1 MVDPSWD
8 GGEVVVEYG
17 DMTKSDNFL
26 DESVN
31 HKLLENVQYRIRKTV
46 LNGEKKQWPSRQL
59 FGSKKLQF
67 ANNEISMRIQII
79 TSSYPIKPDDPSG
92 AAGLFVRDFALQ
104 LVSDGHY
111 VVVQP
116 VARRDQ
122 YVADEGIIIEPI
134 PWLGGDQE
142 LASFSFANIRNL
154 WIILNFFWVG
164 FSVVVDTAKK
174 HNTERV
180 LAMWVIPSG
189 LFAYMIRRKLGIR
202 YDVWALGSDIWRIR
216 KIPVFGPWIIRRVI
230 KKATR
235 VMADGVQLC
244 RDVEYLT
251 HRRCEFLPSCRKMP
265 VIAKRQ
271 ASSSPVKRLLF
282 VGRFHKN
289 KGPDILIEAIA
300 LLDPEKKKNI
310 HLDLYGLGSME
321 SQLQDEIQSKGLGD
335 CISLH
340 GTITATELAEKF
352 VDTDFLVIPS
362 RIESIPVIFSDAI
375 QSGVPVITM
384 PVGDLPDL
392 IERFKCGVCATTVSA
407 AAFAAAIEKALMAGK
422 KEFSCGVESAQ
433 KHFDIAISVKNWT
446 QS

>member
-1 MVDPSWD
+1 
-8 GGEVVVEYG
+8 
-17 DMTKSDNFL
+17 
-26 DESVN
+26 
-31 HKLLENVQYRIRKTV
+31 
-46 LNGEKKQWPSRQL
+46 
-59 FGSKKLQF
+59 
-67 ANNEISMRIQII
+67 MRIQII

-92 AAGLFVRDFALQ
+92 AAGLFVRDFARQ

-116 VARRDQ
+116 VARKEQ

-142 LASFSFANIRNL
+142 LASLSFVNIRNL
-154 WIILNFFWVG
+154 WFILNFFWLG
-164 FSVVVDTAKK
+164 FSAVVDTAKK
-174 HNTERV
+174 HKTERV

-216 KIPVFGPWIIRRVI
+216 KIPVFGPWIIRRAI
-230 KKATR
+230 NKATR
-235 VMADGVQLC
+235 VMADGIQLC

-251 HRRCEFLPSCRKMP
+251 HRNCEFLPSCRKMP
-265 VIAKRQ
+265 VIAKNQ
-271 ASSSPVKRLLF
+271 ANADAVIKLLF
-282 VGRFHKN
+282 VGRYHVN

-310 HLDLYGLGSME
+310 HLDIYGLGPLGP
-321 SQLQDEIQSKGLGD
+321 QLQSEIQSKGLGD

-340 GTITATELAEKF
+340 GTITVTELAERF
-352 VDTDFLVIPS
+352 IDTDFLVIPS
-362 RIESIPVIFSDAI
+362 RIESIPVVFSDAI

-392 IERFKCGVCATTVSA
+392 IERFKCGICAATVSA
-407 AAFAAAIEKALMAGK
+407 DSFAAAIEMAIVKGK
-422 KEFSCGVESAQ
+422 EEFRSGIKLTQ
-433 KHFDIAISVKNWT
+433 KHFDIEISAKNWLHELPYGHL
-446 QS
+446 